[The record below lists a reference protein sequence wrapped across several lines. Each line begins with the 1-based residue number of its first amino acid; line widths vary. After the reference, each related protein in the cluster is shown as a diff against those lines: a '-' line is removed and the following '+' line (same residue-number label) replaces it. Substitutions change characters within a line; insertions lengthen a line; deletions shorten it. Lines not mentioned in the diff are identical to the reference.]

1 MVTLWLYQPLAFGAV
16 VAAALMVGLV
26 RSMLIPLTV
35 PGVATLPAT
44 SAQLPV
50 PVTDWFAPSLLKV
63 APARVLLPTPEEK
76 LPSLQPKLTVTALLF
91 QPAPL
96 GPGFL
101 VREMSGAK
109 GSIFSV

>member
-16 VAAALMVGLV
+16 VAAALVKVGKRALKTKRALWIAITAFLALV
-26 RSMLIPLTV
+26 LGAPFPLVIVVAALI
-35 PGVATLPAT
+35 GAIQTLSFAERAA
-44 SAQLPV
+44 AQRWV
-50 PVTDWFAPSLLKV
+50 RVSG
-63 APARVLLPTPEEK
+63 AR
-76 LPSLQPKLTVTALLF
+76 
-91 QPAPL
+91 L